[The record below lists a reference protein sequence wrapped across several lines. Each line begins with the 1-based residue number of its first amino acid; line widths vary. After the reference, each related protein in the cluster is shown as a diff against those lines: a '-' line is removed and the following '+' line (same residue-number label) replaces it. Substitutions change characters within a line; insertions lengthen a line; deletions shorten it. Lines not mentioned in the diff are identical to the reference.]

1 MLSLAP
7 KPIIMKKIIITAM
20 LALIT
25 LTAHAQ
31 QIKVNEPSIS
41 DYLPLLEAQGFKAYS
56 FDTKKLKGAT
66 AQTVVMEYVKGQEP
80 REVSGFSMSVD
91 LDEKVVIGF
100 VPSDNDSIARYVF
113 KFREDRSFSS
123 RLYLRPICDPQ
134 HPEEKWYM
142 YNSRPFELTAPIEK
156 GKFIPLVLY
165 GSYWFDPDCNA
176 CRFCG
181 DNFIK
186 PDLTSDIVKY
196 IPHFFVLGIK
206 IL

>member
-1 MLSLAP
+1 
-7 KPIIMKKIIITAM
+7 MKQTIITAL
-20 LALIT
+20 LALVA
-25 LTAHAQ
+25 LTGRAQ

-41 DYLPLLEAQGFKAYS
+41 DYLPLLEAIGYKAYS
-56 FDTKKLKGAT
+56 FDTKEFKGAT

-91 LDEKVVIGF
+91 LDEKLIIGF

-113 KFREDRSFSS
+113 RFDDVRGGSS
-123 RLYLRPICDPQ
+123 RLYLKPICDPQ

-165 GSYWFDPDCNA
+165 GSHWYDADCGA

-186 PDLTSDIVKY
+186 PDFSSDIVKY

>member
-1 MLSLAP
+1 
-7 KPIIMKKIIITAM
+7 MKSTIFTAL
-20 LALIT
+20 LALVA
-25 LTAHAQ
+25 LTGRAQ

-41 DYLPLLEAQGFKAYS
+41 DYLPLLEAMGYKAYS
-56 FDTKKLKGAT
+56 FDTKEFKGAT

-91 LDEKVVIGF
+91 LDEKLIIGF

-113 KFREDRSFSS
+113 RFDDVRGVSS
-123 RLYLRPICDPQ
+123 RLYLKPICDPQ

-165 GSYWFDPDCNA
+165 GSHWYDADCGA

-186 PDLTSDIVKY
+186 PDFSSDIVKY

>member
-1 MLSLAP
+1 MN
-7 KPIIMKKIIITAM
+7 KKTIITTL
-20 LALIT
+20 LALV
-25 LTAHAQ
+25 AMAGQAQ
-31 QIKVNEPSIS
+31 EIRMNEPTIS
-41 DYLPLLEAQGFKAYS
+41 DYLPLLNAKGYIAYS
-56 FDTKKLKGAT
+56 FDTKDFKDAL
-66 AQTVVMEYVKGQEP
+66 VEPIVMEYVKGKEP
-80 REVSGFSMSVD
+80 RAVADFSITMS
-91 LDEKVVIGF
+91 LDEKLIIGF

-113 KFREDRSFSS
+113 RFDDVRGVSS
-123 RLYLRPICDPQ
+123 RLYLKPICDPQ

-186 PDLTSDIVKY
+186 PDLSSDIVKY

-206 IL
+206 FQDYE

>member
-1 MLSLAP
+1 
-7 KPIIMKKIIITAM
+7 MKQTIITAL
-20 LALIT
+20 LALVA
-25 LTAHAQ
+25 LTGRAQ

-41 DYLPLLEAQGFKAYS
+41 DYLPLLEAMGYKAYS
-56 FDTKKLKGAT
+56 FDTKEFKGAT

-80 REVSGFSMSVD
+80 KEVLGVSMSID
-91 LDEKVVIGF
+91 LKEKIIIGF
-100 VPSDNDSIARYVF
+100 VPSDNDSIANYVF
-113 KFREDRSFSS
+113 RFDDVRGFSS
-123 RLYLRPICDPQ
+123 RLDLRPICDPK
-134 HPEEKWYM
+134 HPEEKWYF
-142 YNSRPFELTAPIEK
+142 YNSRPFELTASIER

-165 GSYWFDPDCNA
+165 GSNWFDPDCNA

-186 PDLTSDIVKY
+186 PDLSSDIVKY

>member
-1 MLSLAP
+1 
-7 KPIIMKKIIITAM
+7 MKQTIITAL
-20 LALIT
+20 LALVA
-25 LTAHAQ
+25 LTGRAQ

-41 DYLPLLEAQGFKAYS
+41 DYLPLLEAMGYKAYS
-56 FDTKKLKGAT
+56 FDTKEFKGAT

-91 LDEKVVIGF
+91 LDEKLIIGF

-113 KFREDRSFSS
+113 RFDDVRGVSS
-123 RLYLRPICDPQ
+123 RLYLKPICDPQ

-156 GKFIPLVLY
+156 GKLIPLVLY
-165 GSYWFDPDCNA
+165 GSHWYDADCGA

-186 PDLTSDIVKY
+186 PDFSSDIVKY

>member
-1 MLSLAP
+1 
-7 KPIIMKKIIITAM
+7 MKQTIITAL
-20 LALIT
+20 LALVA
-25 LTAHAQ
+25 LTGRAQ

-41 DYLPLLEAQGFKAYS
+41 DYLPLLEAMGYKAYS
-56 FDTKKLKGAT
+56 FDTKEFKGAT

-91 LDEKVVIGF
+91 LDEKLIIGF

-113 KFREDRSFSS
+113 RFDDVRGASS
-123 RLYLRPICDPQ
+123 RLYLKPICDPQ

-165 GSYWFDPDCNA
+165 GSHWYDADCGA

-186 PDLTSDIVKY
+186 PDFSSDIVKY

>member
-1 MLSLAP
+1 
-7 KPIIMKKIIITAM
+7 MKQTIITAL
-20 LALIT
+20 LALVA
-25 LTAHAQ
+25 LTGRAQ

-41 DYLPLLEAQGFKAYS
+41 DYLPLLEAMGYKAYS
-56 FDTKKLKGAT
+56 FDTKEFKGAT

-80 REVSGFSMSVD
+80 REISGFSMSVD
-91 LDEKVVIGF
+91 LDEKLIIGF

-113 KFREDRSFSS
+113 RFDDVRGVSS
-123 RLYLRPICDPQ
+123 RLYLKPICDPQ

-165 GSYWFDPDCNA
+165 GSHWYDADCGA

-186 PDLTSDIVKY
+186 PDFSSDIVKY

>member
-1 MLSLAP
+1 MLV
-7 KPIIMKKIIITAM
+7 
-20 LALIT
+20 LIT

-31 QIKVNEPSIS
+31 RIKVNEPSIS

-66 AQTVVMEYVKGQEP
+66 AQTVVMEYIKGQEP

-113 KFREDRSFSS
+113 RFDDVRGVSS
-123 RLYLRPICDPQ
+123 RLYLKPICDPQ

-165 GSYWFDPDCNA
+165 GSHWYDADCGA

-186 PDLTSDIVKY
+186 PDFSSDIVKY

>member
-1 MLSLAP
+1 
-7 KPIIMKKIIITAM
+7 MKQTIITAL
-20 LALIT
+20 LALVA
-25 LTAHAQ
+25 LTGRAQ

-41 DYLPLLEAQGFKAYS
+41 DYLPLLEAMGYKAYS
-56 FDTKKLKGAT
+56 FDTKEFKGAT
-66 AQTVVMEYVKGQEP
+66 AQTVVMEYAKGQEP

-91 LDEKVVIGF
+91 LDEKLIIGF

-113 KFREDRSFSS
+113 RFDDVRGVSS
-123 RLYLRPICDPQ
+123 RLYLKPICDPQ

-165 GSYWFDPDCNA
+165 GSHWYDADCGA

-186 PDLTSDIVKY
+186 PDFSSDIVKY

>member
-1 MLSLAP
+1 
-7 KPIIMKKIIITAM
+7 MKQTLITIL
-20 LALIT
+20 LALAA
-25 LTAHAQ
+25 LTGQAQ
-31 QIKVNEPSIS
+31 RIKVNEPSIS

-113 KFREDRSFSS
+113 RFDDVRGVSS
-123 RLYLRPICDPQ
+123 RLYLKPICDPQ

-165 GSYWFDPDCNA
+165 GSHWYDADCGA

-186 PDLTSDIVKY
+186 PDFSSDIVKY

>member
-1 MLSLAP
+1 
-7 KPIIMKKIIITAM
+7 MKQTIITAL
-20 LALIT
+20 LALVA
-25 LTAHAQ
+25 LTGRAQ

-41 DYLPLLEAQGFKAYS
+41 DYLPLLEAMGYKAYS
-56 FDTKKLKGAT
+56 FDTKEFKGAT

-91 LDEKVVIGF
+91 LDEKLIIGF

-113 KFREDRSFSS
+113 RFDDVRGVSS
-123 RLYLRPICDPQ
+123 RLYLKPICDPQ

-165 GSYWFDPDCNA
+165 GSHWYDADCGA

-186 PDLTSDIVKY
+186 PDFSSDIVKY
-196 IPHFFVLGIK
+196 IPHFFALGIK

>member
-1 MLSLAP
+1 
-7 KPIIMKKIIITAM
+7 MKQTIITAL
-20 LALIT
+20 LALVA
-25 LTAHAQ
+25 LTGRAQ

-41 DYLPLLEAQGFKAYS
+41 DYLPLLEAMGYKAYS
-56 FDTKKLKGAT
+56 FDTKEFKGAT

-113 KFREDRSFSS
+113 RFDDVRGVSS
-123 RLYLRPICDPQ
+123 RLYLKPICDPQ

-165 GSYWFDPDCNA
+165 GSHWYDADCGA

-186 PDLTSDIVKY
+186 PDFSSDIVKY

>member
-1 MLSLAP
+1 
-7 KPIIMKKIIITAM
+7 MKQTIITAL
-20 LALIT
+20 LALVA
-25 LTAHAQ
+25 LTGRAQ

-41 DYLPLLEAQGFKAYS
+41 DYLPLLEAMGYKAYS
-56 FDTKKLKGAT
+56 FDTKEFKGAT

-91 LDEKVVIGF
+91 LDEKLIIGF

-113 KFREDRSFSS
+113 RFDDVRGVSS
-123 RLYLRPICDPQ
+123 RLYLKPICDPQ

-165 GSYWFDPDCNA
+165 GSHWYDADCGA

-186 PDLTSDIVKY
+186 PDFSSDIVKY

>member
-1 MLSLAP
+1 
-7 KPIIMKKIIITAM
+7 MKSTIITT
-20 LALIT
+20 LLTLVALT
-25 LTAHAQ
+25 GAAQ

-41 DYLPLLEAQGFKAYS
+41 DYLPLLEAEGYKAYS
-56 FDTKKLKGAT
+56 FDTKDFKGAI
-66 AQTVVMEYVKGQEP
+66 AQTVVMEYAKGQEP
-80 REVSGFSMSVD
+80 KEVSGFSMSVD
-91 LDEKVVIGF
+91 LDEKLIIGF

-113 KFREDRSFSS
+113 RFDDVRGLSS

-165 GSYWFDPDCNA
+165 GSHWYETETGA

-206 IL
+206 IQ

>member
-1 MLSLAP
+1 
-7 KPIIMKKIIITAM
+7 MKQTIITAL
-20 LALIT
+20 LALVA
-25 LTAHAQ
+25 LTGRAQ

-41 DYLPLLEAQGFKAYS
+41 DYLPLLEAMGYKAYS
-56 FDTKKLKGAT
+56 FDTKEFKGAT

-91 LDEKVVIGF
+91 LDEKLIIGF

-113 KFREDRSFSS
+113 RFDDVRGVSS
-123 RLYLRPICDPQ
+123 RLYLKPICDPQ

>member
-1 MLSLAP
+1 
-7 KPIIMKKIIITAM
+7 MKQTIITAL
-20 LALIT
+20 LALVA
-25 LTAHAQ
+25 LTGRAQ

-41 DYLPLLEAQGFKAYS
+41 DYLPLLEAMGYKAYS
-56 FDTKKLKGAT
+56 FDTKEFKGAT

-91 LDEKVVIGF
+91 LDEKLIIGF

-113 KFREDRSFSS
+113 RFDDVRGVFS
-123 RLYLRPICDPQ
+123 RLYLKPICDPQ

-165 GSYWFDPDCNA
+165 GSHWYDADCGA

-186 PDLTSDIVKY
+186 PDFSSDIVKY